1 MNPISHYIDYV
12 KNEREPLDIGMSS
25 AYEIARGV
33 NNTMA
38 PDAKRNGHLWCYSND
53 AIKEVESWLEG
64 LVSVGMNRN
73 FQSFGSFEKLYDY
86 VKEHIIE
93 KKGVDGV

>member
-1 MNPISHYIDYV
+1 MNPISYYIDYI
-12 KNEREPLDIGMSS
+12 KNKREPMDLGMTT

-64 LVSVGMNRN
+64 LSVGMNRN

-93 KKGVDGV
+93 KKDVDGV